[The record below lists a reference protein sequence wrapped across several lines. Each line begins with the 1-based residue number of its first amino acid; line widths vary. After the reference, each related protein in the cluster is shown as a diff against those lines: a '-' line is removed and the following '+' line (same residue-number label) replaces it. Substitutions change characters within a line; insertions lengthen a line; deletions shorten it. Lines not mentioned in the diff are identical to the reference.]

1 MRGIATKPVTGGRMV
16 HPNAPHVK
24 LADYYSLITVDNNGR
39 GEVTVWCIMRS
50 PEHPVQVVA
59 RNLLLQF
66 GNN

>member
-1 MRGIATKPVTGGRMV
+1 MV

-39 GEVTVWCIMRS
+39 GEVTVWRIMRS
-50 PEHPVQVVA
+50 PEHPAQVVA
-59 RNLLLQF
+59 RNQLLQF